1 MGAEMSVNYNNK
13 RLFAYGNISWQ
24 KVLESEYYT
33 ATGNRVYNVPTVQSS
48 LVLSYNFSDAF
59 KLHANTIFTSKQ
71 LTQSLYD
78 GGGTIKEENIPARAI
93 VNIGGSYE
101 LSPLTFELNVYNL
114 FNQKYYQGGNSSAP
128 IRQQGLWFM
137 FNVGVKI

>member
-1 MGAEMSVNYNNK
+1 
-13 RLFAYGNISWQ
+13 
-24 KVLESEYYT
+24 
-33 ATGNRVYNVPTVQSS
+33 
-48 LVLSYNFSDAF
+48 
-59 KLHANTIFTSKQ
+59 
-71 LTQSLYD
+71 
-78 GGGTIKEENIPARAI
+78 

>member
-1 MGAEMSVNYNNK
+1 
-13 RLFAYGNISWQ
+13 
-24 KVLESEYYT
+24 
-33 ATGNRVYNVPTVQSS
+33 
-48 LVLSYNFSDAF
+48 
-59 KLHANTIFTSKQ
+59 LHANTIFTSKQ

-78 GGGTIKEENIPARAI
+78 GGATIKEENIPARAI